1 VESIEGTAEGIV
13 GQFAV
18 ISFYEFKDIFKDIG
32 FEEEELKQFY
42 YSIKKSLLLRYLGK
56 RSWQDLIKLE
66 EQYQWPVLQRITD
79 PNISIY
85 RGADKELLDKFIK
98 SISEEKSI
106 RGQSTSIGKIPYW
119 PRLRSLIEER
129 IDLFTHIFGFSK
141 ADIKHCK
148 AVAERYS
155 KTAEKRTEG
164 RKKLWKIG
172 IGAGAATLAG
182 AAALWYISKKEK
194 K

>member
-1 VESIEGTAEGIV
+1 MLI
-13 GQFAV
+13 V
-18 ISFYEFKDIFKDIG
+18 ISFNEFKDIFKDIG
-32 FEEEELKQFY
+32 FEEKELKGFY

-66 EQYQWPVLQRITD
+66 EQYQWPVLQKITD

-85 RGADKELLDKFIK
+85 RGADKELLDKFMK
-98 SISEEKSI
+98 SISEEKNI
-106 RGQSTSIGKIPYW
+106 RSKKTSSGKIPYW
-119 PRLRSLIEER
+119 TRLRSLIEER

-141 ADIKHCK
+141 ADINHCR

-155 KTAEKRTEG
+155 KAVEKRTEG
-164 RKKLWKIG
+164 RKKLWKFG

>member
-1 VESIEGTAEGIV
+1 M
-13 GQFAV
+13 
-18 ISFYEFKDIFKDIG
+18 ISFDEFIRIFKGIN
-32 FEEEELKQFY
+32 FEEDKLRRFY
-42 YSIKKSLLLRYLGK
+42 YSIKKSLLLSYLGK
-56 RSWQDLIKLE
+56 RSWPDILKLE
-66 EQYQWPVLQRITD
+66 ESCQWPVLQRIAD
-79 PNISIY
+79 SKLSIY
-85 RGADKELLDKFIK
+85 RGADKELLDKFIR

-106 RGQSTSIGKIPYW
+106 RDQKISTGKIPYW
-119 PRLRSLIEER
+119 TRLRSLIEER
-129 IDLFTHIFGFSK
+129 IELFTHIFGFSK
-141 ADIKHCK
+141 TDIRRCK

-155 KTAEKRTEG
+155 KIIEKRTES